1 MLLKDLPA
9 QIYVNNLAQKSESFF
24 FVEKT
29 EKLRKVA
36 DCQN

>member
-24 FVEKT
+24 LLKKT
-29 EKLRKVA
+29 EKS
-36 DCQN
+36 C